1 MANPTNQSNEW
12 LVVYTKPKAEHQ
24 ALEHLERQGY
34 EAYLPRASF
43 KRVRRGQWVT
53 VTEPLFPRY
62 LFVHAGPVHKP
73 VEQRPI
79 GYTTGVS
86 RLVRFGLNCATI
98 SSDWIA
104 ALRHEEA
111 TRLHAP
117 QAPFKTGDRVTIT
130 QGPLAY
136 VQGIFDQEDASGRA
150 RVLLQVL
157 GGTLPHQVPADALA
171 PG

>member
-1 MANPTNQSNEW
+1 MHELADLGNQW
-12 LVVYTKPKAEHQ
+12 LVVYTKPKAESQ
-24 ALEHLERQGY
+24 ALSHLERQGY

-43 KRVRRGQWVT
+43 RRARRGQWVT

-62 LFVHAGPVHKP
+62 LLVYAGRARPP

-86 RLVRFGLNCATI
+86 RVVRFGLNPAVI
-98 SSDWIA
+98 ANDWIE
-104 ALRHEEA
+104 ALRLEEA
-111 TRLHAP
+111 SRLRAP
-117 QAPFKTGDRVTIT
+117 QTPFKSGDRIIIT
-130 QGPLAY
+130 QGPLAF

-157 GGTLPHQVPADALA
+157 GGTLPHQVPVDALA
-171 PG
+171 PS

>member
-1 MANPTNQSNEW
+1 MHELADLSEQW
-12 LVVYTKPKAEHQ
+12 LVVYTKPKAESQ

-34 EAYLPRASF
+34 RAYLPRASL
-43 KRVRRGQWVT
+43 KRARRGQWVT
-53 VTEPLFPRY
+53 LFEPLFPRY
-62 LFVHAGPVHKP
+62 LFVYAGPAHQP

-79 GYTTGVS
+79 EYTTGVS
-86 RLVRFGLNCATI
+86 RLVRFGLNPATI
-98 SSDWIA
+98 SNDWIA
-104 ALRHEEA
+104 ALRYEEA
-111 TRLHAP
+111 SRLNSP
-117 QAPFKTGDRVTIT
+117 QTPFKSGDRVTIT

-157 GGTLPHQVPADALA
+157 GGKFPHHVPVNTLA